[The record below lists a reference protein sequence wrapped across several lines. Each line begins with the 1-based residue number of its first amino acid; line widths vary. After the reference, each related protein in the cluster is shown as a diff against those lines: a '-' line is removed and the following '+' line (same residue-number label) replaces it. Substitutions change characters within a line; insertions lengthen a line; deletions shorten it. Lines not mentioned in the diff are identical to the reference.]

1 MSPFQNDLKSI
12 LNSII
17 LAGILLLATGCGT
30 IIPGSAPTPTPP
42 VGPTV
47 RGVFEG
53 ITPCSPTD
61 RPLPQIPADSVCEQM
76 IWRLILYQDAVTKT
90 PTRFFLDS
98 AYGVPKQ
105 GTTGLS
111 RGGTE
116 VQLEGSWS
124 IAKGTRENPKADVY
138 QLISDGGQP
147 AASFQ
152 VMDGDLLHLLSSDLS
167 LMTGN
172 ASWSYS
178 LNRTDNQPPLNLEG
192 GAGEPPD
199 APTRPPAPL
208 TPEGSSI
215 LGVFE
220 GRLPCHESVLEL
232 SSTPLYNG
240 CLKIKTRL
248 TLYQDALTGEPTTY
262 LFQGTNTIREGG
274 WTIQHGTPT
283 DADPVIYQ
291 LQLDGSE
298 QLLSFL
304 RADENN
310 LFLLD
315 GALDFLVGN
324 ALFSYT
330 LSRIEPVPE
339 IQ

>member
-1 MSPFQNDLKSI
+1 MLKPVI
-12 LNSII
+12 LV
-17 LAGILLLATGCGT
+17 GILLLASGCTT
-30 IIPGSAPTPTPP
+30 ILPGAAPTPTVP

-53 ITPCSPTD
+53 ITPCSPSA
-61 RPLPQIPADSVCEQM
+61 RILPQIPADSGCEQM
-76 IWRLILYQDAVTKT
+76 IWRLILYQDAATKA
-90 PTRFFLDS
+90 PAQFFLDS
-98 AYGVPKQ
+98 AYGIPKQ
-105 GTTGLS
+105 GSTGLD

-124 IAKGTRENPKADVY
+124 VAKGTKEDPNAVVY
-138 QLISDGGQP
+138 HLISDDGQP

-152 VMDGDLLHLLSSDLS
+152 ALDESLLHLLGRDLS

-178 LNRTDNQPPLNLEG
+178 LNRTDNQAPLILDG
-192 GAGEPPD
+192 VAGEPPG
-199 APTRPPAPL
+199 APTRPPAPP

-220 GRLPCHESVLEL
+220 GRLPCHEVVLEL
-232 SSTPLYNG
+232 SSTPPYTG

-248 TLYQDALTGEPTTY
+248 TFYQDALTGEPTTY
-262 LFQGTNTIREGG
+262 LFQGTHTIREGR
-274 WTIQHGTPT
+274 WTIRHGTPT
-283 DADPVIYQ
+283 DADAVIYQ
-291 LQLDGSE
+291 LQLDDIE
-298 QLLSFL
+298 QPVSIL
-304 RADENN
+304 RADEDN
-310 LFLLD
+310 LFLLG